1 MQPRLETLRRL
12 VTLYAAVEEMHS
24 TELQRMT
31 AAVREAQQ
39 AIGVEQ
45 EVVRSA
51 RVDGREAL
59 LAGDRVGWMMA
70 ETQQETAGSATT
82 RVWSRFALEREELS
96 DAAREQYVA
105 SRLKREQM
113 KRVFDDIA
121 ARTEIEEGRRMQAAS
136 DDRFLARRRWTDA
149 QEKTR
154 DEQQMKALLMVAMLG
169 LAYGMHM
176 H

>member
-1 MQPRLETLRRL
+1 MQTRLKALQRL

-51 RVDGREAL
+51 RVDGRGAL
-59 LAGDRVGWMMA
+59 LAGDSVGRMMA
-70 ETQQETAGSATT
+70 ETQQETA
-82 RVWSRFALEREELS
+82 VWRREGLERIRLEREELN

-105 SRLKREQM
+105 SRLKREQI

-149 QEKTR
+149 REKMR
-154 DEQQMKALLMVAMLG
+154 DEQTKSR
-169 LAYGMHM
+169 
-176 H
+176 

>member
-1 MQPRLETLRRL
+1 MHVRLKALQRL
-12 VTLYAAVEEMHS
+12 VGLYAAVEEMHS
-24 TELQRMT
+24 TELQRRT

-51 RVDGREAL
+51 RIDGRGAL
-59 LAGDRVGWMMA
+59 LAEDRVGWMMA
-70 ETQQETAGSATT
+70 ETQQETAAW
-82 RVWSRFALEREELS
+82 RRQRLEQIRLEREGLN

-105 SRLKREQM
+105 SRLRREQI

-121 ARTEIEEGRRMQAAS
+121 ARVEVEEGRRTQAAS

-149 QEKTR
+149 REKMREGQTNSR
-154 DEQQMKALLMVAMLG
+154 
-169 LAYGMHM
+169 
-176 H
+176 

>member
-1 MQPRLETLRRL
+1 MQTRLKALQRL

-51 RVDGREAL
+51 RVDGRGAL
-59 LAGDRVGWMMA
+59 LTEDRVGWMIA
-70 ETQQETAGSATT
+70 ETQQETAAWRGKGLE
-82 RVWSRFALEREELS
+82 RIRQEREELS
-96 DAAREQYVA
+96 DAARERYVA

-113 KRVFDDIA
+113 KRIFDDVA
-121 ARTEIEEGRRMQAAS
+121 ARVEIEEGRRMQAAS
-136 DDRFLARRRWTDA
+136 DDRFLARRRWTDVR
-149 QEKTR
+149 EKMREGETNSR
-154 DEQQMKALLMVAMLG
+154 
-169 LAYGMHM
+169 
-176 H
+176 

>member
-1 MQPRLETLRRL
+1 MQTRLKALQRL

-51 RVDGREAL
+51 RVDGRGAL
-59 LAGDRVGWMMA
+59 LAGDSVGRMMA
-70 ETQQETAGSATT
+70 ETQQETA
-82 RVWSRFALEREELS
+82 VWRREGLERIRLEREELN

-105 SRLKREQM
+105 SRLKREQI

-121 ARTEIEEGRRMQAAS
+121 ARMEIEEGRRMQAAS

-149 QEKTR
+149 REKMR
-154 DEQQMKALLMVAMLG
+154 DEQTKSR
-169 LAYGMHM
+169 
-176 H
+176 

>member
-1 MQPRLETLRRL
+1 MQTRLKALQRL

-45 EVVRSA
+45 KVVRSA
-51 RVDGREAL
+51 RVDGRGAL
-59 LAGDRVGWMMA
+59 LAGDSVGRMMA
-70 ETQQETAGSATT
+70 ETQQETA
-82 RVWSRFALEREELS
+82 VWRLEGLERIRLEREELN

-105 SRLKREQM
+105 SRLKKEQI

-136 DDRFLARRRWTDA
+136 DDRFLARRRWTDGR
-149 QEKTR
+149 EKMRYEQR
-154 DEQQMKALLMVAMLG
+154 DSG
-169 LAYGMHM
+169 
-176 H
+176 